1 MYGKGKLTNS
11 AEAFLK
17 DLTTGELTF
26 IGCTTDTS
34 INKTIDSSDV
44 RCGLDAGLAG
54 IVYTNPDMT
63 VTIATGAFNDYLIQL
78 QNDEDWAT
86 AQTLNVPKHTA
97 EVALVTATS
106 DGTYTFTGTV
116 PTPVSDEMY
125 FQDIQGKKYPVVFAT
140 PTATV
145 TGGAGLTGTFSWQ
158 EEVTTAETFDFN
170 LDSLPKSVGLVLHHV
185 VYDLSTNTPL
195 ADLYFDFDKVVG
207 DGNLDLAMALS
218 NPTTTSVTVRAIPD
232 SGKFMRQIYVPMA

>member
-34 INKTIDSSDV
+34 ISKTIDTSDV
-44 RCGLDAGLAG
+44 RCGIDAGLAG

-63 VTIATGAFNDYLIQL
+63 VTIATGALNDFLIQL
-78 QNDEDWAT
+78 QNDEDWET

-97 EVALVTATS
+97 VVPLVTATS
-106 DGTYTFTGTV
+106 DGTYTFTSA
-116 PTPVSDEMY
+116 PTPVDDTMY
-125 FQDIQGKKYPVVFAT
+125 FQDEQGKKYPVVFST

-145 TGGAGLTGTFSWQ
+145 TGGAGLSGIFSWQ
-158 EEVTTAETFDFN
+158 EEVSTAETFDFN
-170 LDSLPKSVGLVLHHV
+170 IESLPKSVGLVLHHV

-232 SGKFMRQIYVPMA
+232 SGKFMKQIYVPFA